1 MGNQR
6 NSFKMKVAVAFCLV
20 FVACVSADFS
30 IDVPEE
36 DRTFCQIST
45 RLACTNACSGK
56 GCTENCISRCG
67 ILSRPFTYTCSTVA
81 ATTCTAATT
90 AALGGS
96 PSAASAPFT
105 V

>member
-6 NSFKMKVAVAFCLV
+6 NGFKRKVAVAFCLL
-20 FVACVSADFS
+20 FVAFVSADFS

-45 RLACTNACSGK
+45 RLACTNACNGK

-67 ILSRPFTYTCSTVA
+67 ILSRPFTYTCNTVA

-90 AALGGS
+90 AASGGS